1 MASPAEQDDTHVRP
15 ADLSALPAVY
25 AQQVMSPSGV
35 AAQGPERREAQQ
47 PTMNG
52 VGRSV
57 VATQGDH
64 DDEAFRRALE
74 EVSRT
79 RRDVTTYRNRRDRYT
94 AKQCFR
100 ECRQCGS
107 YVYS

>member
-1 MASPAEQDDTHVRP
+1 MVWD
-15 ADLSALPAVY
+15 
-25 AQQVMSPSGV
+25 GV
-35 AAQGPERREAQQ
+35 LWPHKAMI
-47 PTMNG
+47 TMMKL
-52 VGRSV
+52 
-57 VATQGDH
+57 
-64 DDEAFRRALE
+64 FRRALE

-100 ECRQCGS
+100 ECRQFGS